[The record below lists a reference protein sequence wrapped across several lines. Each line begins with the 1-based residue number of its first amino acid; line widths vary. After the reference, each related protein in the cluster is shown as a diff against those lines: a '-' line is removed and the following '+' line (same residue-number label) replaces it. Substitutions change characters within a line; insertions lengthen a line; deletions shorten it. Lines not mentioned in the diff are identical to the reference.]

1 MSAQT
6 ETTGSALDTVLL
18 WSAVAI
24 LAASIFGFYYF
35 EPQFN
40 ALIRVL
46 GMLGGGVVAVLVALQ
61 SQPGKAAWAVARD
74 SRTELRK
81 VVWPTRPETIQTTA
95 IIIIVVL
102 ILGVVLWGVD
112 SLLLLSLE
120 TLTGRGD

>member
-6 ETTGSALDTVLL
+6 ETNGSVLDTVLL
-18 WSAVAI
+18 WGAVAI

-46 GMLGGGVVAVLVALQ
+46 GVLAGGAGAILVALQ
-61 SQPGKAAWAVARD
+61 SHPGKAAWAVMRD

-95 IIIIVVL
+95 IIMVVVL
-102 ILGVVLWGVD
+102 ILGIVLWGVD
-112 SLLLLSLE
+112 SVLLLSLE
-120 TLTGRGD
+120 ILTGRGN